1 MDKSISSDAVE
12 IIKHYIGDNKILDLQ
27 VHNKWL
33 RATLSSGVKFSI
45 LNR

>member
-12 IIKHYIGDNKILDLQ
+12 MIKYYIGDNKILDLV